1 MHVCVCACVCVLRV
15 SVAWRDSCVLFG
27 MWGKSIKKLKP
38 KSKPAQSIKIKL
50 FLYVACVEEH
60 RAQSSR
66 AFRKDSSSSSNRSI
80 SNSRLRLLLAQFS
93 RSPINQ
99 SWQIQLIRNF
109 SSGQCVQL
117 EICAIVFIQYTKF

>member
-1 MHVCVCACVCVLRV
+1 MHVCVCVRVCVRCVV

-66 AFRKDSSSSSNRSI
+66 AFRKDSSSNRSN